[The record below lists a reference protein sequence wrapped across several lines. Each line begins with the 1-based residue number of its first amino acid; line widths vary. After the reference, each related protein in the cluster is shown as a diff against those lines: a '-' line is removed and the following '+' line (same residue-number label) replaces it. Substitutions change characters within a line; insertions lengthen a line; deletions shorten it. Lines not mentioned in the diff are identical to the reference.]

1 MVHLIDLSRLAS
13 SRLSPSVRTKGTSPK
28 TGRTHDSAASV
39 RHWHGKAVDAGATA
53 SPGSELSSNDDDSD
67 SSNSDPDLSSDD
79 DEDSSAA
86 EQRRSSASKQS
97 RWSDLDE
104 RRLLAYEKAGKS
116 WEWIFCKFPGRT
128 RAGDTYTLEHGS
140 GPEAIRVPC
149 RWTGS
154 SSSSPCLLV
163 PRCLP
168 ERIFESDLIPLSAS
182 PIAGAGTVEGSGV
195 QSEANKGLDV
205 WARHQK

>member
-1 MVHLIDLSRLAS
+1 MNAE
-13 SRLSPSVRTKGTSPK
+13 
-28 TGRTHDSAASV
+28 
-39 RHWHGKAVDAGATA
+39 ATA
-53 SPGSELSSNDDDSD
+53 SLGSDLFSSDDDSD
-67 SSNSDPDLSSDD
+67 PSNSDPDPSSGD

-104 RRLLAYEKAGKS
+104 QRLLAYKQEGKS

-128 RAGDTYTLEHGS
+128 QAGDTYTLEHGS
-140 GPEAIRVPC
+140 GPEAIRFPC

-205 WARHQK
+205 WARQQK